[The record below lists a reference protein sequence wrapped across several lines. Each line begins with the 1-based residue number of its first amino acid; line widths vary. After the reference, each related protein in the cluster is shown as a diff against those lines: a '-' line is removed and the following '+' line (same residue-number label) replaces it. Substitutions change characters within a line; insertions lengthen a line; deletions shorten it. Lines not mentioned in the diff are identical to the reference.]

1 VCVRALQDRVEQ
13 VEKSV
18 QDNVASLQDK
28 IALVDATHNSTRD
41 TLLTSMQ
48 KLEAKLVEQANTEAN
63 ADTSTTASIDEFKTE
78 LNDLNSF
85 KSDSEKSAAELVKKL
100 TVSEFVPFPL
110 VFFFS
115 FIQQRAVC
123 SCIVRLVCLSIPFD
137 HGQSI
142 RTRPSRWV

>member
-1 VCVRALQDRVEQ
+1 
-13 VEKSV
+13 
-18 QDNVASLQDK
+18 
-28 IALVDATHNSTRD
+28 
-41 TLLTSMQ
+41 MQ
-48 KLEAKLVEQANTEAN
+48 KLEAKLVEQAKTEAN

-115 FIQQRAVC
+115 FIQPRAVS
-123 SCIVRLVCLSIPFD
+123 SCIISLVCLSIPFD

-142 RTRPSRWV
+142 RTRPSPWV